1 MIATISEMAKKR
13 LEGMT
18 YTTCHDDTDHE
29 WPLFERYSWIERTML
44 AKGVPEGHP
53 MLALAYIGCI
63 NIDEVD
69 DKLEFVDPWDSE
81 KKVQNAKSYLVR
93 CRAIQKRINEAES
106 DDEKYQLF
114 AENPDVFVEWLIAFS
129 NECNEYKPG
138 FDEETY
144 DDFEKCQDRMIEMRD
159 EVLKRLS
166 KGYDD
171 YRRVISAVERSQ
183 Y

>member
-1 MIATISEMAKKR
+1 M
-13 LEGMT
+13 
-18 YTTCHDDTDHE
+18 
-29 WPLFERYSWIERTML
+29 
-44 AKGVPEGHP
+44 
-53 MLALAYIGCI
+53 
-63 NIDEVD
+63 
-69 DKLEFVDPWDSE
+69 
-81 KKVQNAKSYLVR
+81 
-93 CRAIQKRINEAES
+93 
-106 DDEKYQLF
+106 F